1 MTGFLYILCTAPS
14 SPDESIPIF
23 LSNQENVRI
32 TKVNPMIYIEK
43 TIHLLFA
50 FCLLAF
56 AALQFNDPDPAV
68 WIIFYTLC
76 AAVPM
81 LALLNR
87 PIGPVFW
94 IALFLCVINLGLYAT
109 GAYNYYLHRNQ
120 EPLMQ
125 SMNPEKPYIEE
136 AREFL
141 GVFIALVL
149 IVVSY
154 LLARYRIKK
163 RS

>member
-1 MTGFLYILCTAPS
+1 M
-14 SPDESIPIF
+14 
-23 LSNQENVRI
+23 
-32 TKVNPMIYIEK
+32 KPMVYIEK
-43 TIHLLFA
+43 AIHLLFA

-56 AALQFNDPDPAV
+56 AALQFNDPDPLV

-76 AAVPM
+76 AAVPI

-87 PIGPVFW
+87 PIGAVFW
-94 IALFLCVINLGLYAT
+94 ITLLLCVINLGLYVS
-109 GAYNYYLHRNQ
+109 GAYNYYLHRDQ

-141 GVFIALVL
+141 GVLIALVL
-149 IVVSY
+149 IVISY
-154 LLARYRIKK
+154 LLAHYRSKK
-163 RS
+163 RG